1 MRAFGVV
8 CVFKVLFC
16 FASLVIF
23 FAYVDGFSCSIE
35 MHLVCSVYCVCGFV
49 LPVLCLWFLLYILMV
64 SSVQCVY
71 ICCEFACRA
80 SCIILLVL
88 LLWVYIVAFFCSI
101 RVHVVCCVHEI
112 RWFVLLVML
121 IWLIVPMLMVSS
133 VQFVCIWCV
142 LFMMYVVLFCS
153 SCWFGFFCIY

>member
-1 MRAFGVV
+1 MFYSCAFGVSCLLCILIYV
-8 CVFKVLFC
+8 AC
-16 FASLVIF
+16 LVDLVYF
-23 FAYVDGFSCSIE
+23 VSFDG
-35 MHLVCSVYCVCGFV
+35 L
-49 LPVLCLWFLLYILMV
+49 
-64 SSVQCVY
+64 
-71 ICCEFACRA
+71 
-80 SCIILLVL
+80 
-88 LLWVYIVAFFCSI
+88 FCSI

-121 IWLIVPMLMVSS
+121 IWLILPMLMASS